1 MTHSEDDGGVRKEVT
16 ILGGKPLPKQLA
28 TEMPDAVTQIKPK
41 DSQDKPKIVNAI
53 WVDDDPMVTD
63 LPCQLLFPLIID
75 VYRTPA
81 ELMSRVE
88 PNCIYSKNTPIFL
101 DYNFDNAPNI
111 TGVDVAKKL
120 FELGFTKLRLLSGQD
135 LEASGVEIPDYLMIL
150 PKSAAA
156 NLDKYF

>member
-1 MTHSEDDGGVRKEVT
+1 MS
-16 ILGGKPLPKQLA
+16 
-28 TEMPDAVTQIKPK
+28 
-41 DSQDKPKIVNAI
+41 DSQSSLKTVNAI

-63 LPCQLLFPLIID
+63 LQCQLLHPLIID

-81 ELMSRVE
+81 ELMSHIE
-88 PNCIYSKNTPIFL
+88 PICIYSKNTPVFL
-101 DYNFDNAPNI
+101 DYNFDNAPNT

-120 FELGFTKLRLLSGQD
+120 HELGFTKLRLLSGQD
-135 LEASGVEIPDYLMIL
+135 FEATGVEIPDYLMIL